1 MGKRK
6 SPEVLIVE
14 DQFTTRMAAA
24 DAISDMGLH
33 VREAGDAD
41 EALQAMDN
49 YPNIGVLFT
58 DIQMP
63 GQINGLD
70 LAKQVHEDRPD
81 VELIVT
87 SGGIKVKD
95 SELPDHGTFL
105 SKPYHTSRLVE
116 IVEQKV
122 ASRSSESD
130 PLSR

>member
-1 MGKRK
+1 MGQRAP
-6 SPEVLIVE
+6 PEVLVVE
-14 DQFTTRMAAA
+14 DQSTTRMAAS
-24 DAISDMGLH
+24 DAISDTGLH

-41 EALQAMDN
+41 EALQAMDD
-49 YPNIGVLFT
+49 YPDIGVLFT

-63 GQINGLD
+63 GHMNGLE
-70 LAKQVHEDRPD
+70 LAEQVHEDRPD

-87 SGGIKVKD
+87 SGGTTVKD
-95 SELPDHGTFL
+95 SELPDSGTFL

-122 ASRSSESD
+122 ASRSGESD